1 MNAEQAYEN
10 TSRLVH
16 QIVRRHHR
24 INGGEYDEWLGEAH
38 VAWTQAYQ
46 TWDAQK
52 AKFTTYMVHVIRC
65 HLVNVAIINKT
76 QKRNGPVYNIL
87 DGHTVRQR
95 GFDYPQKETFDVD
108 RLLGEVSADAWKAIR
123 IVLRMTGRNRKTVYR
138 KLREHRWTMRRI
150 AKAFQEVQEALES

>member
-1 MNAEQAYEN
+1 MNAEQAYES

-38 VAWTQAYQ
+38 IAWSRAYQ

-52 AKFTTYMVHVIRC
+52 AKFTTYLVHVIKR
-65 HLVNVAIINKT
+65 HLVNVVIVNKT

-87 DGHTVRQR
+87 DGHTVRQV
-95 GFDYPQKETFDVD
+95 GFDCPQKEAFDVN
-108 RLLGEVSADAWKAIR
+108 RLLQEVSADAWKAIR
-123 IVLRMTGRNRKTVYR
+123 IVLRMSGRNRKTVYR
-138 KLREHRWTMRRI
+138 KLRERRWTMRRI
-150 AKAFQEVQEALES
+150 ARAFAEVQEALES